1 MKASKTILNQIDWS
15 KVVLDIIGK
24 ETSTTYRN
32 VSEKIL
38 KVQVGKTLEHGMQGC
53 KVDLHIECFD
63 QDDGHGQETSSD
75 DGAVDVSEF
84 LDEDSFIEGDK
95 EDVYPSVE

>member
-15 KVVLDIIGK
+15 KVVLDIVGK

-32 VSEKIL
+32 VFEKIL
-38 KVQVGKTLEHGMQGC
+38 KAQVEKRLEHGMQGC

-75 DGAVDVSEF
+75 IGAVDVSEF

-95 EDVYPSVE
+95 EDGYSSVE